1 MKNRYFSVIVALAA
15 FALAVFSNG
24 CATQAASGGSARSDR
39 LRESRLPGPAR
50 SASVAD
56 PLTPANFPE
65 PASLPTAIR
74 SPQAADEPDPHAV
87 IDWLLNQKR

>member
-15 FALAVFSNG
+15 FALVVFSNG
-24 CATQAASGGSARSDR
+24 CATQSTKGGSARSDR
-39 LRESRLPGPAR
+39 LRESRLPAPAR
-50 SASVAD
+50 STSVAD

-65 PASLPTAIR
+65 PAPLPTAIR
-74 SPQAADEPDPHAV
+74 PPQGAEEPDPHAV